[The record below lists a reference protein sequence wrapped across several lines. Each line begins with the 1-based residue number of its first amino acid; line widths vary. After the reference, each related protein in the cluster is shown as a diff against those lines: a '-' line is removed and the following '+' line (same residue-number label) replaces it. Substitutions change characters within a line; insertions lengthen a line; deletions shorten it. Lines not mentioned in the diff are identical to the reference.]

1 MHLLLVVSALSVLL
15 LPCSAQGAAQ
25 SAPPVALT
33 YRSTTAGQISL
44 TSEHFTA
51 APTGYAVNVR
61 TDGNVTGLQTQS
73 FELDPG
79 LLSNS
84 WQRRNPRERT
94 DFLAV
99 RAGSVIRLTGLFKG
113 KKVDREY
120 KIDARPWKQCFPVDL
135 QDWAVSSEPSL
146 TFWAINPVNLGLNLF
161 SAVKK
166 ETGAVQVGGKLV
178 EAIHVRVSPVGLA
191 GALWHSD
198 VWFRK
203 SDGRY
208 LRYQG
213 VNGLPGTPLT
223 VVELLEERPG
233 GESEEALLPVS

>member
-1 MHLLLVVSALSVLL
+1 VF
-15 LPCSAQGAAQ
+15 
-25 SAPPVALT
+25 
-33 YRSTTAGQISL
+33 
-44 TSEHFTA
+44 TSEQFSA
-51 APTGYAVNVR
+51 APAGYAVKVT
-61 TDGNVTGLQTQS
+61 TDGHTLGLQTQS
-73 FELDPG
+73 FELDSS

-99 RAGSVIRLTGLFKG
+99 RSGNTIRVTGLFKG
-113 KKVDREY
+113 KRVEREY

-146 TFWAINPVNLGLNLF
+146 SFWAINPVSLGMNLF

-166 ETGAVQVGGKLV
+166 GTGVIMVNGKMV
-178 EAIHVRVSPVGLA
+178 EAVHVRVSPAGLA

-198 VWFRK
+198 VWFRR

-208 LRYQG
+208 LRYEG

-223 VVELLEERPG
+223 VVELLEERL
-233 GESEEALLPVS
+233 ESQPVAKMEPVS